1 MSRTRRKARHLGC
14 SVRKRASGKLGFR
27 FSLALPDGTTK
38 QFSEGTDLLDTPEN
52 LELMQKRAAVI
63 GAEIRAG
70 TFVYE
75 RWFPDSATRKFARPG
90 AKDGRP
96 ERCVDPTVASFFGEW
111 ILAHR
116 PPVVRTSLH
125 RQYKIHFNRHIIPVL
140 GEAQLRQLSKP
151 DLERLRAA
159 LRAKELHEKT
169 IRNIIDGTFR
179 AFYRDAAQEHD
190 GIHYPYPFSVMRW
203 RKYIPPEPD
212 PFSEEERDR
221 LLDYFHGKRW
231 KIPGSTE
238 RRHHYPYFALL
249 FTLFFTGCRPSEL
262 SAARIGSLDPR
273 AGTLRIRASR
283 SRGEENGPKTSSA
296 DRVVRL
302 TPRNVEVL
310 RPIVP
315 LHARPDGY
323 LFKNMRGE
331 PVNSEWLYDP
341 FVNAQQALGIRIR
354 DAYTTK
360 DTYISNA
367 LTHGVNL
374 TWLSEQT
381 GVAEATLRKHYGR
394 FVHTAARDAAELARL
409 DPRSFRGGRA
419 AAARSRRTAETGV
432 TLPVG
437 LPAESR
443 RPEPRAREA
452 DGCQTG
458 G

>member
-1 MSRTRRKARHLGC
+1 MRN
-14 SVRKRASGKLGFR
+14 
-27 FSLALPDGTTK
+27 
-38 QFSEGTDLLDTPEN
+38 Q
-52 LELMQKRAAVI
+52 AAII

-75 RWFPDSATRKFARPG
+75 RWFSESAARKFTKPDIGGKKAANG
-90 AKDGRP
+90 TG
-96 ERCVDPTVASFFGEW
+96 PTVASFFNEW
-111 ILAHR
+111 IEAHR

-140 GEAQLRQLSKP
+140 GDTPLRRLSKP

-159 LRAKELHEKT
+159 LRGKKLHEKT

-179 AFYRDAAQEHD
+179 ALFRDAAQEHD
-190 GIHYPYPFSVMRW
+190 AIHYPFPFSVMRW

-212 PFSEEERDR
+212 PFTEEDRDR
-221 LLDYFHGKRW
+221 LLEYFRAKRW
-231 KIPGSTE
+231 KVPESNE
-238 RRHHYPYFALL
+238 RKHHYSHFALL

-262 SAARIGSLDPR
+262 SAARIGWLDLR
-273 AGTLRIRASR
+273 AGTLRVRASR
-283 SRGEENGPKTSSA
+283 SRGEENAPKTSSA

-302 TPRNVEVL
+302 TPRNVQVL
-310 RPIVP
+310 QPLVP
-315 LHARPDGY
+315 LHARPDAY

-341 FVNAQQALGIRIR
+341 FVDAQQALGIRVR

-381 GVAEATLRKHYGR
+381 GVAESTLRKHYGR
-394 FVHTAARDAAELARL
+394 FVHTAARDSAELARL
-409 DPRSFRGGRA
+409 DPSSFGEGPRPPQEA
-419 AAARSRRTAETGV
+419 AETGSPQRSDHED
-432 TLPVG
+432 L
-437 LPAESR
+437 A
-443 RPEPRAREA
+443 ARGA
-452 DGCQTG
+452 GDA
-458 G
+458 